1 MRLHLSITAKLVGY
15 LLVAGIVPLLAFG
28 ISTFQLARE
37 VVLGQAS
44 AYNLRVV
51 ADVATYLELY
61 RAQVE
66 DLVSNMASNEAI
78 AQAMADVDSQTSSA
92 YDTLNTRAQI
102 GYILSKVGR
111 VKGLVSIDL
120 LTLRGEH
127 FYIGETLDVSA
138 VAPVTVRNMVAASEA
153 AGAVTWW
160 RGVEDNINTSS
171 TQKKVITLS
180 RVVRRYDPKSG
191 GNSTV
196 GVVLI
201 SLNDAIFR
209 DYFQAV
215 GLAAG
220 VRMMVVDRNG
230 RLMFHSDPR
239 LLGKALDPDLV
250 RLIRSPEPMQ
260 HLLLDGVQVVMTAVA
275 VPTDDS
281 HLVFATPL
289 AQLTDP
295 VNRLAAAGLL
305 VLLVCLAGIGLLAFH
320 YSRTVVQPL
329 RAVTERFRHLRENP
343 GLTHL
348 PLLVSSKQ
356 DEITTLVEGFNSHI
370 ETLTAQRQ
378 AEVVLKRAE
387 QDAQE
392 SLYQRQRE
400 ALALREIEAKNLQ
413 LEEASRMKSEFL
425 ANMSHEL
432 RTPLNAIIGF
442 SEVLK
447 DGLLGELLEQQ
458 KDYVT
463 DIFNSGSH
471 LLSLIN
477 DILDLSKVE
486 AGKMALTL
494 TALPVEP
501 LLQAGLQLLRDK
513 ADSHHI
519 ALSLEMAPDLP
530 PRAEIWLDER
540 KTRQIIYNLLS
551 NAVKFTPDGG
561 SVQVMVSCV
570 AGAQVAHAQ
579 WQKYLQI
586 AVRDN
591 GIGISEQDKA
601 RLFQPFT
608 QIDSTLARGYEG
620 TGLGL
625 VMVRRLAELQG
636 GSVALHSAQGQGS
649 TFTVWLPWRDSTD
662 CATPGEQ

>member
-1 MRLHLSITAKLVGY
+1 
-15 LLVAGIVPLLAFG
+15 
-28 ISTFQLARE
+28 
-37 VVLGQAS
+37 
-44 AYNLRVV
+44 
-51 ADVATYLELY
+51 
-61 RAQVE
+61 
-66 DLVSNMASNEAI
+66 
-78 AQAMADVDSQTSSA
+78 
-92 YDTLNTRAQI
+92 
-102 GYILSKVGR
+102 
-111 VKGLVSIDL
+111 
-120 LTLRGEH
+120 
-127 FYIGETLDVSA
+127 
-138 VAPVTVRNMVAASEA
+138 
-153 AGAVTWW
+153 
-160 RGVEDNINTSS
+160 
-171 TQKKVITLS
+171 
-180 RVVRRYDPKSG
+180 
-191 GNSTV
+191 
-196 GVVLI
+196 
-201 SLNDAIFR
+201 
-209 DYFQAV
+209 
-215 GLAAG
+215 
-220 VRMMVVDRNG
+220 
-230 RLMFHSDPR
+230 
-239 LLGKALDPDLV
+239 
-250 RLIRSPEPMQ
+250 
-260 HLLLDGVQVVMTAVA
+260 
-275 VPTDDS
+275 
-281 HLVFATPL
+281 
-289 AQLTDP
+289 
-295 VNRLAAAGLL
+295 
-305 VLLVCLAGIGLLAFH
+305 
-320 YSRTVVQPL
+320 
-329 RAVTERFRHLRENP
+329 
-343 GLTHL
+343 
-348 PLLVSSKQ
+348 
-356 DEITTLVEGFNSHI
+356 
-370 ETLTAQRQ
+370 
-378 AEVVLKRAE
+378 
-387 QDAQE
+387 
-392 SLYQRQRE
+392 
-400 ALALREIEAKNLQ
+400 
-413 LEEASRMKSEFL
+413 MKSEFL